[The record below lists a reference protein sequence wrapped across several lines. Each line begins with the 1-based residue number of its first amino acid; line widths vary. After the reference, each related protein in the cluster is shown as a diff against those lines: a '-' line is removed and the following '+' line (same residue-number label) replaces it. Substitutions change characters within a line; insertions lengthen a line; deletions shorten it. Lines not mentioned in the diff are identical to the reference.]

1 MSSSAPPPG
10 WYPDG
15 YTPSAGRW
23 FDGTAWTEHVT
34 PLATA
39 GPVPAGQPSG
49 APAGQSYGAQA
60 GAPYGLQP
68 APQAGSPYG
77 VAPSYGSPYAPQ
89 YGAPAKPDLGPS
101 NGLHWVLPVG
111 RSWQSIT
118 AGYLGLFA
126 LLAWSGGAVGPV
138 GAAVGVATGGAALW
152 LGIVAVR
159 RAASGGH
166 GRGRAWCGI
175 VAGAACVVLTLV
187 TALQRG

>member
-15 YTPSAGRW
+15 YTPSAVRW

-34 PLATA
+34 ALATA
-39 GPVPAGQPSG
+39 GPVTAGQPSG
-49 APAGQSYGAQA
+49 APPAQPDAATAGPQYGAQ
-60 GAPYGLQP
+60 PT
-68 APQAGSPYG
+68 SPYPPQL
-77 VAPSYGSPYAPQ
+77 APSYGSSYPPQ
-89 YGAPAKPDLGPS
+89 YGAPARPDLGPS

-138 GAAVGVATGGAALW
+138 GAALGVATGGAALW

-166 GRGRAWCGI
+166 GRGRAWFGI
-175 VAGAACVVLTLV
+175 VAGAACVVLTVV
-187 TALQRG
+187 TALRRG